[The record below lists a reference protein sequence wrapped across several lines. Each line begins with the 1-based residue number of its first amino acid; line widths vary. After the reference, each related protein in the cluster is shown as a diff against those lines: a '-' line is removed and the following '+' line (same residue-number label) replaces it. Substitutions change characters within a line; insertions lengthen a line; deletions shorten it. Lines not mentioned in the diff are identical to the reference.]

1 MNNKKELL
9 NEVSIY
15 KKEALEK
22 IKEIDII
29 LNDKKQ
35 LEEEYVRRNKNLP
48 EYNKI
53 FSLAHLSEILTRQ
66 RKKIMNK
73 IEQENKILDPGYYV
87 KVKNELEEQ
96 LDLLSHID
104 LGNEKEKKKKEY
116 GIKLQRVIIDCLEI
130 KIKKADKKE
139 EILDLIYKFRYYNFI
154 YLNENI
160 LIKDEPKLQDKKNR
174 IEKLL
179 IQKAI
184 KEKIVLDITKDEN
197 VNIEILKILLESR
210 IINFE
215 KVVIEIKEENEM
227 VIYIYDGDILEK
239 KISIKEITKKDIL
252 VKKEKK
258 IKLII

>member
-239 KISIKEITKKDIL
+239 KISINEITKKDIL